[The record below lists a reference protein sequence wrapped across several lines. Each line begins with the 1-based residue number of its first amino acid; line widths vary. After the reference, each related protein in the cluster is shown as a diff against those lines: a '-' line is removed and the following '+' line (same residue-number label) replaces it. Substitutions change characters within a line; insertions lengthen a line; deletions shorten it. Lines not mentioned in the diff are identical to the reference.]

1 MDALCGVL
9 RRGAR
14 SIRAMK
20 LRYWRC
26 TKGSRWYSPPLL
38 VVLRLFHGQNH
49 FADIFPLLNISVRR
63 SGLRQRKGLPDDRLD
78 LARSVHAKNLIEFA
92 AQQRA
97 AGLQAPEIHADHGN
111 ITAHQLHGMKP
122 GDLGQRFE
130 SSSQTP
136 LSVRPRGGGKVV
148 NHPPDSVRRELAH
161 TLDEIVLL
169 IINRMIYADLAQI
182 FLLCGPRRAENHQAT
197 GSCKLHGG
205 DLHATSRPVDQYPVS
220 RLQVSH
226 RKHRVICGE
235 VIYRDRGGIVEGHA
249 RGQAIHLA
257 PRNGHPC
264 GIGVELRERSYC
276 FADSQRLAFRRL
288 SATIGNFLDYTR
300 NFESRNEGRLGRSGV
315 NSHAL
320 QQVREV
326 YADGFHAN
334 QRFSRL
340 ELRVG
345 EFARFKNFR
354 GTILPYDHG
363 AHLSLLVP
371 LPRWDSALSPA
382 FHFGFEASYLK
393 L

>member
-1 MDALCGVL
+1 M
-9 RRGAR
+9 
-14 SIRAMK
+14 
-20 LRYWRC
+20 
-26 TKGSRWYSPPLL
+26 
-38 VVLRLFHGQNH
+38 
-49 FADIFPLLNISVRR
+49 RR

-122 GDLGQRFE
+122 GNLGQRFE

-136 LSVRPRGGGKVV
+136 LSVRPRGGGKAV
-148 NHPPDSVRRELAH
+148 NHQPAGGAKAFVTSRKTLSADRVHHHLDSVRRELAH
-161 TLDEIVLL
+161 HLDEIVFL

-205 DLHATSRPVDQYPVS
+205 DPHATSRPVDQYPVS

-288 SATIGNFLDYTR
+288 SATICNFLDYTR
-300 NFESRNEGRLGRSGV
+300 NFEPRNEGRLGRSGV